1 VALTT
6 GFHTLIDLVARN
18 ETNQKAKDA
27 GPVQAVRRRR
37 WEFVELLLRHGA
49 DLKSVPLVGV
59 LRSWDPKMI
68 RFFLDSGADALLSDP
83 FTEAFT
89 ERIRT
94 ALRPFTEYKKSH
106 PEFAERLQEQI
117 DRALRHFA
125 RAGA

>member
-27 GPVQAVRRRR
+27 GLVQAVRRRR

-83 FTEAFT
+83 
-89 ERIRT
+89 
-94 ALRPFTEYKKSH
+94 Y
-106 PEFAERLQEQI
+106 
-117 DRALRHFA
+117 
-125 RAGA
+125 